1 MGMVCAVPHPR
12 ARRVPARSR
21 SLHRLSPPGEHPKGF
36 RMAGTKRPS
45 FLKSQKEQKRKAKA
59 QEKREARQNK
69 RARAAE
75 AARPEPEAA
84 VGAAEPHADPGP
96 GDEAT

>member
-1 MGMVCAVPHPR
+1 
-12 ARRVPARSR
+12 
-21 SLHRLSPPGEHPKGF
+21 
-36 RMAGTKRPS
+36 MAGTKRPS

-75 AARPEPEAA
+75 AAAAGGPGAELGTHEPGVEAA
-84 VGAAEPHADPGP
+84 HELGVPGEPHESKG
-96 GDEAT
+96 

>member
-1 MGMVCAVPHPR
+1 
-12 ARRVPARSR
+12 
-21 SLHRLSPPGEHPKGF
+21 
-36 RMAGTKRPS
+36 MAGTKRPS

-75 AARPEPEAA
+75 AAAAGEAGPDFA
-84 VGAAEPHADPGP
+84 APQPGA
-96 GDEAT
+96 EAGSGTGVTESPRESKS

>member
-1 MGMVCAVPHPR
+1 
-12 ARRVPARSR
+12 
-21 SLHRLSPPGEHPKGF
+21 
-36 RMAGTKRPS
+36 MAGTKRPS

-75 AARPEPEAA
+75 AAAAGEPGSEFGAPEPGTDAGGGT
-84 VGAAEPHADPGP
+84 GAAE
-96 GDEAT
+96 ESRESKS

>member
-1 MGMVCAVPHPR
+1 
-12 ARRVPARSR
+12 
-21 SLHRLSPPGEHPKGF
+21 
-36 RMAGTKRPS
+36 MAGTKRPS

-75 AARPEPEAA
+75 AAATGEAGPEFGAPEPGVD
-84 VGAAEPHADPGP
+84 VGTGAGTKDDPRESGS
-96 GDEAT
+96 

>member
-1 MGMVCAVPHPR
+1 
-12 ARRVPARSR
+12 
-21 SLHRLSPPGEHPKGF
+21 
-36 RMAGTKRPS
+36 MAGTKRPS

-75 AARPEPEAA
+75 TETPGEPGSDLGAPEPITDAA
-84 VGAAEPHADPGP
+84 GRSGLPE
-96 GDEAT
+96 ESQESKS

>member
-1 MGMVCAVPHPR
+1 MR
-12 ARRVPARSR
+12 ARFTRFRDAA
-21 SLHRLSPPGEHPKGF
+21 GQPKGF

-75 AARPEPEAA
+75 PGAPGSEFGTLEPGTEPGAETETPEESN
-84 VGAAEPHADPGP
+84 DPNR
-96 GDEAT
+96 

>member
-1 MGMVCAVPHPR
+1 
-12 ARRVPARSR
+12 
-21 SLHRLSPPGEHPKGF
+21 
-36 RMAGTKRPS
+36 MAGTKRPS

-75 AARPEPEAA
+75 AAAPGVPPSEFGTQEPGPETDRESGVPEATR
-84 VGAAEPHADPGP
+84 ESKS
-96 GDEAT
+96 

>member
-1 MGMVCAVPHPR
+1 
-12 ARRVPARSR
+12 
-21 SLHRLSPPGEHPKGF
+21 
-36 RMAGTKRPS
+36 MAGTKRPS

-75 AARPEPEAA
+75 AERAEPGAT
-84 VGAAEPHADPGP
+84 VGAAEPHDDPGAGADAP
-96 GDEAT
+96 DNGREPTS

>member
-1 MGMVCAVPHPR
+1 
-12 ARRVPARSR
+12 
-21 SLHRLSPPGEHPKGF
+21 
-36 RMAGTKRPS
+36 MAGTKRPS

-75 AARPEPEAA
+75 SPAPGEPGTEF
-84 VGAAEPHADPGP
+84 GAPDADPGVETAATEETREP
-96 GDEAT
+96 GR